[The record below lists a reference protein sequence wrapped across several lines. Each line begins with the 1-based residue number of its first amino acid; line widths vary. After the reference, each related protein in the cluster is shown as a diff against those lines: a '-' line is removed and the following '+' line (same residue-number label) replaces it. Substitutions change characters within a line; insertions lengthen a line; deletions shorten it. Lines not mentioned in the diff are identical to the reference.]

1 MVFFIFI
8 IMHMYFIINSYLDPK
23 YDNMFENGNY
33 RRRRR
38 MKRPYRTT
46 PYSRPGTYFGPDY
59 SRGVL
64 GSHPTNFGSNPNVTP
79 RFDHRFDTTN
89 NNNYS

>member
-1 MVFFIFI
+1 
-8 IMHMYFIINSYLDPK
+8 
-23 YDNMFENGNY
+23 
-33 RRRRR
+33 

-59 SRGVL
+59 SRGIL

-79 RFDHRFDTTN
+79 RFDHRFDTFI
-89 NNNYS
+89 NNYY